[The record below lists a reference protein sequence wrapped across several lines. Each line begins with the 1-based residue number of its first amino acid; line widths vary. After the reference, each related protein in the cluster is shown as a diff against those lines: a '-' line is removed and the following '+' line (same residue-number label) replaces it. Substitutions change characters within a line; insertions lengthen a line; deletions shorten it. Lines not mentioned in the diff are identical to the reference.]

1 MAEIK
6 DFGRKVKKIMKQR
19 GITQSWLA
27 QKIGATEATLSRY
40 VNNSRKPQAD
50 IAAEIAE
57 ALDVSLDYLMGIS
70 GFPAPIKT
78 LSTEESLMLSAFGRA
93 SARDR
98 KIIFGVLED
107 HMTAEELEN
116 YKNLK
121 QNEKRSLQ
129 DVPQAWV
136 RRGVRTPPRSHLARI
151 KEATV

>member
-1 MAEIK
+1 MAEIA

-19 GITQSWLA
+19 GITQTWLA
-27 QKIGATEATLSRY
+27 KKIGATETTLSRY
-40 VNNSRKPQAD
+40 INNSRKPQAD

-57 ALDVSLDYLMGIS
+57 ALDVSLDYLMGIT

-107 HMTAEELEN
+107 HMTSEELESF
-116 YKNLK
+116 KKMQNL
-121 QNEKRSLQ
+121 
-129 DVPQAWV
+129 
-136 RRGVRTPPRSHLARI
+136 
-151 KEATV
+151 

>member
-57 ALDVSLDYLMGIS
+57 ALDVSLDYLTHNTDYQHITQTSCRLWG
-70 GFPAPIKT
+70 
-78 LSTEESLMLSAFGRA
+78 
-93 SARDR
+93 AR
-98 KIIFGVLED
+98 GL
-107 HMTAEELEN
+107 
-116 YKNLK
+116 YK
-121 QNEKRSLQ
+121 
-129 DVPQAWV
+129 
-136 RRGVRTPPRSHLARI
+136 
-151 KEATV
+151 

>member
-1 MAEIK
+1 MAEIA

-19 GITQSWLA
+19 GITQTWLA

-57 ALDVSLDYLMGIS
+57 ALDVSLDYLMGIT

-78 LSTEESLMLSAFGRA
+78 LSTEETLMLSAFARS

-107 HMTAEELEN
+107 HMTSEELEAF
-116 YKNLK
+116 KNLK
-121 QNEKRSLQ
+121 KL
-129 DVPQAWV
+129 
-136 RRGVRTPPRSHLARI
+136 
-151 KEATV
+151 